1 MLSSASHAGAATRVV
16 NVDVLLDGAPVGI
29 TQRVVFLL
37 CFLVSMLDG
46 FDTQSLAFIAP
57 SLVHEWGIAPA
68 SLGAVFSATLLGSM
82 FGFGLAGRL
91 ADRFGRRR
99 MMTGCVLL
107 FGLAT
112 LACATAATLNQLLLL
127 RVIAGLGLGG
137 ALPNMM
143 VLAAEYAPRRMRAT
157 AIVLGMWG
165 YPLGAVVGG
174 LFSATLIAHF
184 GWRSVLVAGGIAPLL
199 LVPMLLVYLPESL
212 RFLAGRAT
220 GQDAARRILRRLR
233 PQEDW
238 GADLQLVVTEAAQ
251 TVVGFR
257 ALFVP
262 GYAASSVLFAASMFM
277 SLLLSYLLVNWIPQ
291 LLHQQGM
298 SVTDSVYGTVV
309 LNLAGIVGSYFMTR
323 RVDANARPL
332 GMLVALYCAAAAGVA
347 AIGMVGTAFWLTMAA
362 IFVAG
367 FLLIGVQMTTSAVAA
382 GCFPTTLRATAVG
395 WIQGVGRVGSLFGP
409 LTAGALLSLGMKP
422 ARLLIIASLAALM
435 AAAALALLM
444 RYDRSARDA
453 H

>member
-1 MLSSASHAGAATRVV
+1 VSDRVV
-16 NVDVLLDGAPVGI
+16 DVDRLLDGAPVGN

-46 FDTQSLAFIAP
+46 FDTQSLAFVAP
-57 SLVHEWGIAPA
+57 SLVREWAIAPA

-82 FGFGLAGRL
+82 FGFGFAGRL

-99 MMTGCVLL
+99 MMIGCVLL

-112 LACATAATLNQLLLL
+112 LACALAATLNQLLLL

-184 GWRSVLVAGGIAPLL
+184 GWRSVLVAGGVAPLVLVPVL
-199 LVPMLLVYLPESL
+199 LVWLPESL
-212 RFLAGRAT
+212 RFLAGRPS
-220 GQDAARRILRRLR
+220 GQNAARRILQRLW
-233 PQEDW
+233 PQEPWDA
-238 GADLQLVVTEAAQ
+238 GVRVVATEATRTAA
-251 TVVGFR
+251 GFR
-257 ALFVP
+257 VLFARE
-262 GYAASSVLFAASMFM
+262 YAASSLLFAASMFM

-298 SVTDSVYGTVV
+298 SATDAVYGTVV
-309 LNLAGIVGSYFMTR
+309 LNLAGIFGSYVMTR

-332 GMLVALYCAAAAGVA
+332 RMLVVLYCAAAVGVA
-347 AIGMVGTAFWLTMAA
+347 AIGMVGTGFWPTMAA

-367 FLLIGVQMTTSAVAA
+367 FLLIGVQMTSSAVAA
-382 GCFPTTLRATAVG
+382 GSFPTLLRATAVG
-395 WIQGVGRVGSLFGP
+395 WIQGVGRVGSLIGP
-409 LTAGALLSLGMKP
+409 LAAGILLSFGMQP
-422 ARLLIIASLAALM
+422 ARLLMIASLAAVL

-444 RYDRSARDA
+444 RFDRAATETAS
-453 H
+453 